1 MDTNGLF
8 TNGVTFNYNQFL
20 LSHPLERKDGKPD
33 LLYALA
39 MIIREEFNK
48 EMEWLPKKVRFSFE
62 KLFKEES
69 KNILATL
76 RKYEEKAERINNFE
90 EYVFSI
96 PQKMNDL
103 KEMLL
108 EIEQYP
114 LKTITKKIKKRCTEA
129 KIDHH
134 LVVNFI
140 KNIKTAVINTVI
152 KHAIAYE
159 TKKFQ
164 PFYEAEVKRINI
176 NYYVQNP
183 AVKILTPNH
192 YQKHVGLI
200 SNTVKAYGSDLQAF
214 LVRSKYD
221 YNTVWNFFDYLQQH
235 IKSLHEYH
243 QTQQIIDD
251 MTSTNLAS

>member
-1 MDTNGLF
+1 MDASGLF
-8 TNGVTFNYNQFL
+8 TNGVTFNFNQWI
-20 LSHPLERKDGKPD
+20 LSNPPERLNGKPD
-33 LLYALA
+33 ILYALA
-39 MIIREEFNK
+39 LIIREELNK
-48 EMEWLPKKVRFSFE
+48 EMAWMPKKVKFSFQ

-76 RKYEEKAERINNFE
+76 RKYEEKAEKIRNFE
-90 EYVFSI
+90 EYMFSI
-96 PQKMNDL
+96 PQKMEDL
-103 KEMLL
+103 KAMLL

-114 LKTITKKIKKRCTEA
+114 LKTITKKVKKLCNEA

-192 YQKHVGLI
+192 YQKQVTLMSKAI
-200 SNTVKAYGSDLQAF
+200 EAYGNDLKAF
-214 LVRSKYD
+214 LIRSS
-221 YNTVWNFFDYLQQH
+221 YNYSAVWNFFDYVQTH